1 MEPIAFRDADEWE
14 SWLAAHA
21 ASETE
26 VWLKIAKKGS
36 GQTSVTAAEA
46 DEVAI
51 CYGWIDSH
59 RRSHDKTHFLQRFS
73 PRRRGSPWSRIN
85 ADRAEA
91 LIAAGRM
98 RPAGLAEIEAAR
110 ADGRWDAAYASQRT
124 ATVPPDLVDALA
136 RDEPAR
142 AFFESLGRTDRYAV
156 ILRLMKARGPAAREA
171 QLRRMVDL
179 LHAGQRVT

>member
-36 GQTSVTAAEA
+36 
-46 DEVAI
+46 
-51 CYGWIDSH
+51 
-59 RRSHDKTHFLQRFS
+59 
-73 PRRRGSPWSRIN
+73 
-85 ADRAEA
+85 
-91 LIAAGRM
+91 
-98 RPAGLAEIEAAR
+98 
-110 ADGRWDAAYASQRT
+110 SQRA

>member
-36 GQTSVTAAEA
+36 GQASVTAAEA

-51 CYGWIDSH
+51 CHGWIDSH
-59 RRSHDKTHFLQRFS
+59 RKSLDETHFLQRFS

-85 ADRAEA
+85 VDRAEA

-110 ADGRWDAAYASQRT
+110 ADGRWDAAYAPQRT

-142 AFFESLGRTDRYAV
+142 VSFESLNRTDRYAV
-156 ILRLMKARGPAAREA
+156 ILPLLKARGPAAREA
-171 QLRRMVDL
+171 QLRRVLDEL
-179 LHAGQRVT
+179 RAR